1 MFKAINAGPGYSGV
15 SMGVLVENGSML
27 FLSGHVGSDETGEI
41 VQGDFETQ
49 VRALFENLGKT
60 LAAAGVGFEAL
71 VKMTTYV
78 TDPSPEALAAFKKVR
93 NSYVNMDCPP
103 SNALVT
109 VAGLYDPSVKIEVEG
124 IAIVP
129 RHN

>member
-1 MFKAINAGPGYSGV
+1 MIKAINAGAGFPGV
-15 SMGVLVENGSML
+15 SAATLASEGSLL
-27 FLSGHVGSDETGEI
+27 FLAGHVGVDDSGE
-41 VQGDFETQ
+41 VVEGGFEAQT
-49 VRALFENLGKT
+49 RALFENLKKT
-60 LAAAGVGFEAL
+60 LGAAGVGFEAL
-71 VKMTTYV
+71 AKMTTYI

-109 VAGLYDPSVKIEVEG
+109 VAALYDPSVKIEIDG